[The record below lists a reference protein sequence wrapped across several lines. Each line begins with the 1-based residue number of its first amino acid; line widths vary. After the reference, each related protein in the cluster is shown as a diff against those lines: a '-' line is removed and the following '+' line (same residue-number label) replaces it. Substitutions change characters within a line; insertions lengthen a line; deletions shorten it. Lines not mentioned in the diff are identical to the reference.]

1 MAQTSHTKSPAGV
14 DIAETIT
21 RMEEQW
27 ATAAKE
33 GDPDKVAPMLSE
45 VFVEMDGEG
54 GLYSKAQTLDRI
66 KGDKWQVY
74 ELSDVKVTVH
84 GNTAIAT
91 GAWHGK
97 GTLANGKMVD
107 EHERWLDTWLKNG
120 KWQCVASA
128 SAPAKT

>member
-1 MAQTSHTKSPAGV
+1 MAQIGQSRSPAGG

-33 GDPDKVAPMLSE
+33 NDPAKVAPMLSE
-45 VFVEMDGEG
+45 VFVELDSDGR
-54 GLYSKAQTLDRI
+54 LYNKSQVLDGM
-66 KGDKWQVY
+66 KNDKW
-74 ELSDVKVTVH
+74 ELNEISNVKVTVH
-84 GNTAIAT
+84 GNVAIAT
-91 GAWHGK
+91 GEWHGK

-128 SAPAKT
+128 STAIKA